1 MMEISDVGSPE
12 LLALFET
19 YTAGDRTI
27 GADLKRLAVEATK
40 DQPLIV
46 ATATDMAL
54 YPGGGRPPDLL
65 TFRLSTRGFKELA
78 GISHLGPA
86 VASLVDMRRT
96 YADNTVWRGG
106 AQRLRAA
113 LGPARAANAAE
124 LWRDRIAVEAF
135 RGREEAI
142 ADLVDYACLVTDR
155 LLAGALEDE
164 NRLDPDFV
172 RREYLEANG
181 GALGARVPFN
191 LVMIATFFLGGMD
204 IAFRANRWFQGH
216 EIDWSN
222 AQVLIAGQQGRPTAG
237 VTWASNSIA
246 QVILAASNHT
256 LPLDRLYVA
265 PHAPTFAVKRANDLD
280 SVRDM
285 EAPLRQLWAFTRAVR
300 DLGATMFE
308 GYPAFGPECV
318 HIPTLG
324 PGTQRLGEMPRI
336 SGADDIRTMTTRLRL
351 VMEDPRQLLS
361 GCVTDFAAEQLRATG
376 NDPARVV
383 VPGLDGVDYSIG
395 L

>member
-1 MMEISDVGSPE
+1 MMGTAGGQSPE
-12 LLALFET
+12 LIALFEA
-19 YTAGDRTI
+19 YTAGDETI
-27 GADLKRLAVEATK
+27 GADLKRFAAEATK

-54 YPGGGRPPDLL
+54 YPGGGRPPNLL
-65 TFRLSTRGFKELA
+65 AFRLSTRGFKELA

-86 VASLVDMRRT
+86 VASLVDMRRA
-96 YADNTVWRGG
+96 YADKTVWRGG
-106 AQRLRAA
+106 AERLRLA

-142 ADLVDYACLVTDR
+142 AALVDYACGVTDR
-155 LLAGALEDE
+155 LLAKALSDE
-164 NRLDPDFV
+164 SRLDPEFV
-172 RREYLEANG
+172 RREYLEARG
-181 GALGARVPFN
+181 DALGATVPFN
-191 LVMIATFFLGGMD
+191 LVMIATFFLVGMD
-204 IAFRANRWFQGH
+204 IAFRANRWFREH
-216 EIDWSN
+216 DLDWSN

-237 VTWASNSIA
+237 VTWTSNSVA
-246 QVILAASNHT
+246 QIILAASGHT

-265 PHAPTFAVKRANDLD
+265 PHAPTFAASSPDDLA
-280 SVRDM
+280 SVREM

-318 HIPTLG
+318 DIPTVG
-324 PGTQRLGEMPRI
+324 PNTQRLGEMPRI
-336 SGADDIRTMTTRLRL
+336 AGPNDIRAMTTRLRL

-361 GCVTDFAAEQLRATG
+361 GCVTDFAAEQLLATN

-383 VPGLDGVDYSIG
+383 VPGLDGVDYPIG

>member
-1 MMEISDVGSPE
+1 MAVRDAKSPE
-12 LLALFET
+12 LVALFEA

-27 GADLKRLAVEATK
+27 GGDLQRLAVEAMK

-46 ATATDMAL
+46 ATATDIAL
-54 YPGGGRPPDLL
+54 YPGGGRAPDLL
-65 TFRLSTRGFKELA
+65 AFRLSTRGFKELA

-86 VASLVDMRRT
+86 IASLVDMRRT
-96 YADNTVWRGG
+96 YADQTVWRSG
-106 AQRLRAA
+106 AERLRAA

-142 ADLVDYACLVTDR
+142 AALVDYACGVTDR
-155 LLAGALEDE
+155 MLAGALDDE

-172 RREYLEANG
+172 RREYLEAKG
-181 GALGARVPFN
+181 DAIGASVPFN
-191 LVMIATFFLGGMD
+191 LVMIATFFLVGMD
-204 IAFRANRWFQGH
+204 IAFRANRWFRKH
-216 EIDWSN
+216 DVDWSN

-237 VTWASNSIA
+237 VTWTSNSIA
-246 QVILAASNHT
+246 QIILAASGHT

-265 PHAPTFAVKRANDLD
+265 PHAPTFTVKSAGDFA
-280 SVRDM
+280 SVREM

-300 DLGATMFE
+300 DLGKTMFE

-318 HIPTLG
+318 NIPTLG

-336 SGADDIRTMTTRLRL
+336 AGPDDIRTMTTRLRL

-361 GCVTDFAAEQLRATG
+361 GCVTDFAAEQLRATD

-383 VPGLDGVDYSIG
+383 VPGLDDVDYPMG